1 MIILVILVATGYMAQ
16 AASIQQMDER
26 ALLRYLLN
34 KRDCSEIGGPCT
46 RSRECCDY
54 PGASYVGA
62 APRCD
67 YEKGACAVRE
77 K

>member
-1 MIILVILVATGYMAQ
+1 MMILVILVATGYMVQ

-46 RSRECCDY
+46 RSRDCCGY
-54 PGASYVGA
+54 LGSGYEGA

-67 YEKGACAVRE
+67 YGAGVCAVRE